1 MSRDVKRVMSSALA
15 RLWGTTEART
25 ITFPHYIRRHPAVGN
40 AYAPGKAISSS
51 RVFLE
56 RETSFPAHSSLP
68 PPLSRNRSVGPVFPT
83 SQVTRPRPTSGHVDI
98 NPKGHAPRESARIL
112 ERYETLRKRR
122 DPRSQPVVCSPCWI
136 PAPAFRLL
144 AFALWFSYLHLDKKK
159 KEAVPPF

>member
-1 MSRDVKRVMSSALA
+1 MGNHRSSDNNFPSLHSPASRSRKRVRSRKGNLLFPRFPRKGNKFS
-15 RLWGTTEART
+15 RT
-25 ITFPHYIRRHPAVGN
+25 
-40 AYAPGKAISSS
+40 
-51 RVFLE
+51 L
-56 RETSFPAHSSLP
+56 LP

-144 AFALWFSYLHLDKKK
+144 AFVLWISYLHLDKK
-159 KEAVPPF
+159 EAVPPF